1 LARVI
6 GRSMAQ
12 HIAAIAAKLFYRDG
26 IHAVGVD
33 RIASVAG
40 VTKRTLYKHYR
51 TRDDV
56 LVAALRLP
64 TPVALVEIDGT
75 PAERILRVF
84 EQVEDWVREPD
95 FRGCPHLNAA
105 VELADPHH
113 PARAVARELKE
124 SRLRWFLERARELG
138 VAEPDVFAE
147 QLMVLF
153 DGAVVSCTLRGPLP
167 AVAAKRAA
175 TQLLRDWLRAEPVRA
190 YGKSPML
197 RSAADT
203 VASLASGPTLA
214 RTSPSGA
221 TNATRES

>member
-6 GRSMAQ
+6 GRSTAQ
-12 HIAAIAAKLFYRDG
+12 HIAAVAAKLFYRDG

-33 RIASVAG
+33 RIAEVSG

-51 TRDDV
+51 TRDDL

-64 TPVALVEIDGT
+64 TPVAIVEIEGT

-84 EQVEDWVREPD
+84 GQVEEWVREPD

-105 VELADPHH
+105 VELANPHH
-113 PARAVARELKE
+113 PARAVARDIKE
-124 SRLRWFLERARELG
+124 NRLRWFLERARELD
-138 VAEPDVFAE
+138 VAEPGVFAE

-153 DGAVVSCTLRGPLP
+153 DGAVAACTLRGPSP
-167 AVAAKRAA
+167 AVAATRAVK
-175 TQLLRDWLRAEPVRA
+175 QLLREWLRTEPVHTH
-190 YGKSPML
+190 GKLPML

-203 VASLASGPTLA
+203 VASLASEPTFA
-214 RTSPSGA
+214 RTSPSCA